1 MSEAD
6 CRESMLQGHAARKAG
21 RKSEAL
27 DHYRRALEHEPSN
40 AEANS
45 VYGLMLLQ
53 LGRADEAEAPL
64 RKAVEIAP
72 LHAAVQMNLAQWLMH
87 ENRLDEARAL
97 VVRVVADE
105 PQQWWAWERLGDLKA
120 RMRRFEEAASHF
132 GQAAKLKPHDPSLL
146 FKLARATFDTGRADE
161 AERILGDAARLAPGH
176 PAILRL
182 YAELHES
189 RGNWSALEAVA
200 RAWTAAQ
207 PKEHRAWRS
216 LAKAQW
222 ETGWLRHAMQSFR
235 TSLDLGGRTA
245 ESLATFGRLCLSAL
259 EYHSAAAA
267 LDEAEALDPG
277 SAHLL
282 SAKSVLLMFSGR
294 YEEAESYCRRA
305 LAVNRSD
312 ASAYKVLS
320 QLSSGRLPKDDLAA
334 LQQIIDRGDLRLQDR
349 ITAAY
354 AFADCLEVQAD
365 ADLAFAAYERAN
377 RLALEYAQA
386 EGITYDRAARRTLTD
401 ELIAIFDSVAEPAS
415 DGPGPRP
422 VFIVG
427 MPRSGTTLIE
437 SVIAAHSR
445 VHAGGERMA
454 LRWILQDF
462 LSRARIGLPS
472 GITEGAWQGWRDFFR
487 QESLAPPEA
496 AVITDKN
503 PWNFDAIALILRL
516 FPDARIIH
524 VRRNPV
530 DTGLS
535 IFRNQFP
542 KTQPFANRL
551 EDIGHYYGEYA
562 RLMAHWQSIAT
573 GRFTTVQYEDFVRE
587 FDTAGP
593 ALLDACGLDWEKSC
607 HNFWET
613 RRVISTM
620 STMQAR
626 RPLENCAGKT
636 ALYAAHLAPLV
647 AALDEAGVD
656 LETGARILDARA
668 PGPV

>member
-1 MSEAD
+1 MTGEAS
-6 CRESMLQGHAARKAG
+6 CECLMRGHDARRAG
-21 RKSEAL
+21 RFDEAL
-27 DHYRRALEHEPSN
+27 RHYRSAVEQEPEG

-53 LGRADEAEAPL
+53 LGRAGEAEAPL

-72 LHAAVQMNLAQWLMH
+72 SHAALQMNLAQWLMH
-87 ENRLDEARAL
+87 ENRLDEAL
-97 VVRVVADE
+97 QVVERVVANE

-120 RMRRFEEAASHF
+120 RMQRFEEASFHF
-132 GQAAKLKPHDPSLL
+132 GQAGNLKPNDPSLL
-146 FKLARATFDTGRADE
+146 FKQARAAFDAGRADE
-161 AERILGDAARLAPGH
+161 AERILGVAARLAPGH

-182 YAELHES
+182 YSELHES
-189 RGNWSALEAVA
+189 RGDWNALETAA

-207 PKEHRAWRS
+207 PKEYRAWRS

-222 ETGWLRHAMQSFR
+222 ETGWLRQAMQSFR
-235 TSLDLGGRTA
+235 NSLDLGGRTT

-259 EYHSAAAA
+259 EYDSAAAA
-267 LDEAEALDPG
+267 LDEAEALNPA
-277 SAHLL
+277 SSHML
-282 SAKSVLLMFSGR
+282 SGKSVLLMFSGR
-294 YEEAESYCRRA
+294 YEEAEAYCRRA
-305 LAVNRSD
+305 LEVNPSD

-320 QLSSGRLPKDDLAA
+320 QLSSGRLPRDDLAV
-334 LQQIIDRGDLRLQDR
+334 LRQIVDRGELRLQDR

-354 AFADCLEVQAD
+354 ALADCLEVQAD
-365 ADLAFAAYERAN
+365 ADRAFAAYECAN
-377 RLALEYAQA
+377 RLALDHSQA
-386 EGITYDRAARRTLTD
+386 EGIAYDRAARRKLTD
-401 ELIAIFDSVAEPAS
+401 ELIATFDSVALPAS
-415 DGPGPRP
+415 DGSRPGP

-437 SVIAAHSR
+437 SVIAAHSK
-445 VHAGGERMA
+445 VFAGGERMA
-454 LRWILQDF
+454 MRWILQDF

-472 GITEGAWQGWRDFFR
+472 GIPPGTWQDWRDFFW
-487 QESLAPPEA
+487 QETAAPPDA
-496 AVITDKN
+496 GTITDKN

-516 FPDARIIH
+516 FPDAKIIH

-530 DTGLS
+530 DTGFS

-562 RLMAHWQSIAT
+562 RLMAHWQRIAN
-573 GRFTTVQYEDFVRE
+573 GRFTTIQYEDFIHE

-593 ALLDACGLDWEKSC
+593 ALLAACGLDWEKSC

-620 STMQAR
+620 STIQAR
-626 RPLENCAGKT
+626 RPPENRAGKA
-636 ALYAAHLAPLV
+636 ALYAAHLSPLV

-656 LETGARILDARA
+656 LQTGGLK
-668 PGPV
+668 VVSN